1 MTSKR
6 AWSGRV
12 RAAMLS
18 ATAGAALLTGC
29 DTAGQ
34 ALPES
39 TTTPPSTSQAP
50 PGIPVVLTAQTAD
63 GTPPTP
69 ETMSAAEQIILWRAE
84 GMRLPGTTVAIKDDT
99 LVVTVPDDD
108 GTAARRLA
116 QTGKLTLRPVLTAVP
131 APGSGA
137 ADPGPAASDPVA
149 AKMTRQSTDPAIQQ
163 QAIAGLDCNAADPLR
178 SADDPA
184 LPLVTCAADGTEVLL
199 LGPSVLDN
207 RAISDAKTRPEPGS
221 NRHSIEVTF
230 TKDATDV
237 FEDFT
242 TENMNKRI
250 AFVVDTKVVS
260 APMVMSPT
268 PGGSTLI
275 SGNFTAESAEELAN
289 SLRFGD
295 LPVPFTER

>member
-1 MTSKR
+1 MKSKYTSS
-6 AWSGRV
+6 WRV
-12 RAAMLS
+12 RGAVIALAAGS
-18 ATAGAALLTGC
+18 ALLTGC
-29 DTAGQ
+29 DVSGQ
-34 ALPES
+34 AVPES
-39 TTTPPSTSQAP
+39 TSTAPPSTTQAP

-69 ETMSAAEQIILWRAE
+69 ETMSAARQIILWRAE
-84 GMRLPGTTVAIKDDT
+84 GMRLPGTTVTIKDDT

-108 GTAARRLA
+108 GAAARRLA
-116 QTGKLTLRPVLTAVP
+116 HTGKLTVRPVLTAVP
-131 APGSGA
+131 TAGSGSA
-137 ADPGPAASDPVA
+137 PAPPATDPIT
-149 AKMTRQSTDPAIQQ
+149 AKITRQSSDPAIQQ
-163 QAIAGLDCNAADPLR
+163 QAIAALDCGAADPLR

-207 RAISDAKTRPEPGS
+207 RGISDAKTRPEPGS
-221 NRHSIEVTF
+221 DRHSIEVTF
-230 TKDATDV
+230 TRDATEV
-237 FEDFT
+237 FADFT
-242 TENMNKRI
+242 TENINRRA
-250 AFVVDTKVVS
+250 AFVVDTEVIS
-260 APMVMSPT
+260 APMIMSPS

>member
-1 MTSKR
+1 MTSKS
-6 AWSGRV
+6 AWSGRA
-12 RAAMLS
+12 RAAVLVS
-18 ATAGAALLTGC
+18 IAGAALLTGC

-34 ALPES
+34 ALPE
-39 TTTPPSTSQAP
+39 TTTPASTTQAP

-63 GTPPTP
+63 GTPPSP
-69 ETMSAAEQIILWRAE
+69 ETMSAARQIILWRAE
-84 GMRLPGTTVAIKDDT
+84 GMRLPGTTVTIKDDT

-131 APGSGA
+131 PAGSGHA
-137 ADPGPAASDPVA
+137 APDATTAET
-149 AKMTRQSTDPAIQQ
+149 TRQSTDPAIQQ
-163 QAIAGLDCNAADPLR
+163 QAVAELDCGAADPLR

-184 LPLVTCAADGTEVLL
+184 LPLVTCAADGTEVML

-207 RAISDAKTRPEPGS
+207 RSISDAKTRLEPGS

-268 PGGSTLI
+268 AGGSTLI

-295 LPVPFTER
+295 LPVPFTEP